1 MQGMESSGWW
11 ILFVALAGIA
21 AVLSNRLSERT
32 RIPAPAFF
40 LVAAAVASDAVPALR
55 QFSITTVQNVV
66 TVALVLLLFHGGME
80 LGWRRLRPEVG
91 PVAWIGIAGTFLTA
105 ALVAGAAHLLG
116 FDWRAALLVGTALA
130 PTDPAVVFSVLG
142 GKEITGRTG
151 VLLQGESGA
160 NDPVGIAL
168 MAGLL
173 GASTGSAGA
182 TAGRVALVFAEQMAI
197 GAAVGVAAALGLKWF
212 IRKVPLPSEGLYPL
226 RMLAGAFVVYGVATV
241 AHGSGFLAVF
251 IAGIVLG
258 DARAP
263 YKREIERFH
272 TALGSLAEIVAFT
285 MLGLTIALGSFASQ
299 SAWGDGLALAVVLAF
314 LVRPLVMALLTAPL
328 RLRVGERVFL
338 GFAGLKGAVP
348 ILLGSF
354 ALSAHLSHSQRIYD
368 VVFVV
373 VAFSVVVQGSLVP
386 TVARWCRIS
395 MRSSEVEPWA
405 LGIRLRDRP
414 EGAQRV
420 TVQAGSN
427 ADGTAIADLDLGEH
441 VWISFAVRD
450 GHLLAADGST
460 RLRQDDELLLLT
472 DPEGPDG
479 WSRLFTNG
487 PGQP

>member
-1 MQGMESSGWW
+1 MEGVESSAWW
-11 ILFVALAGIA
+11 ILAVAVAGIV
-21 AVLSNRLSERT
+21 AVMSNRLSERT
-32 RIPAPAFF
+32 HIPAPAFF
-40 LVAAAVASDAVPALR
+40 LVAAAVASDVVPALR

-80 LGWRRLRPEVG
+80 LGWRRLRPEAG

-105 ALVAGAAHLLG
+105 ALVALAAHLLG

-173 GASTGSAGA
+173 GAATGSVGA
-182 TAGRVALVFAEQMAI
+182 TAGRVALVFAEQMLI
-197 GAAVGVAAALGLKWF
+197 GAAVGVGAGLALKWF

-226 RMLAGAFVVYGVATV
+226 RMLAGAFAVYGAATV

-251 IAGIVLG
+251 LAGIVLG

-285 MLGLTIALGSFASQ
+285 MLGLTITLGSFAAEG
-299 SAWGDGLALAVVLAF
+299 AWGDGLILAVVLAF
-314 LVRPLVMALLTAPL
+314 LARPLVVALLTVPL
-328 RLRVGERVFL
+328 RLRLGERIFL
-338 GFAGLKGAVP
+338 AFAGLKGAVP

-354 ALSAHLSHSQRIYD
+354 VLSAHLSHSQRVYD

-373 VAFSVVVQGSLVP
+373 VAFSVIAQGSLVP

-405 LGIRLRDRP
+405 LGVRLRDRP

-420 TVQAGSN
+420 TVQPGSP

-460 RLRQDDELLLLT
+460 RLRSDDELLLLT
-472 DPEGPDG
+472 DPDASDR
-479 WSRLFTNG
+479 WSRLFANR
-487 PGQP
+487 P